1 MIIISNKPGQ
11 LGNLLFI
18 YANFLA
24 YGLENNVTIFNPA
37 FYQYS
42 KYFKKTSRHF
52 FSVNRILYVF
62 CFVCARILFK
72 IKIKNSL
79 ITSIALNWDTTVDLE
94 NAPQLK
100 SNFCF
105 VQGWLFRSNKL
116 VIKHK
121 QKIVDFF
128 TPTTF
133 LKNKLDA
140 FFTQFNKNE
149 TIVGIHIRHGD
160 YKDFENGKYFYSVEK
175 YFEIIKKLTLIAE
188 IRNPHF
194 LICSNEEINLT
205 KKELNDLKIT
215 FAPGHELLDMYCLAK
230 CNYIVGPPSTYSMWA
245 SFYGNVPQ
253 YMLEDVN
260 KDITITDFKINLS
273 S

>member
-11 LGNLLFI
+11 LGNLIFI

-24 YGLENNVTIFNPA
+24 YGIENNVIIRNPA
-37 FYQYS
+37 FYEYKS
-42 KYFKKTSRHF
+42 YFTGSSSFSGSRLF
-52 FSVNRILYVF
+52 YRF
-62 CFVCARILFK
+62 CYFISRVLFK
-72 IKIKNSL
+72 LKIRTGF
-79 ITSIALNWDTTVDLE
+79 ITVIALNWDETIDLE

-121 QKIVDFF
+121 QKIVNFF

-133 LKNKLDA
+133 FKNKLDS
-140 FFTQFNKNE
+140 FFTQFTKNE
-149 TIVGIHIRHGD
+149 TIIGVHIRHGD
-160 YKDFENGKYFYSVEK
+160 YKTFEDGKYFYSIEK
-175 YFEIIKKLTLIAE
+175 YIEIIKNLAVLFENT
-188 IRNPHF
+188 NPHF
-194 LICSNEEINLT
+194 LICSNEKVNLHFKNT
-205 KKELNDLKIT
+205 QGLKIT
-215 FAPGHELLDMYCLAK
+215 YAPGHELLDMYCLAN

-245 SFYGNVPQ
+245 SFYGNVPL
-253 YMLEDVN
+253 YIVN
-260 KDITITDFKINLS
+260 DTNKKIEVTDFKINLS